1 MKNKLSLIYILKTR
15 CCPSCGKK
23 LIFQSLLNLKKKCKC
38 GLNLSNYDIG
48 DAPSF
53 FAMFFLNIFIV
64 LSAILFEI
72 KFSPPLILHI
82 IIWTPLI
89 IILSIFLIKY
99 LKIFFLALNFKY
111 RRDKIDN

>member
-1 MKNKLSLIYILKTR
+1 MKKKLSVIYILKR
-15 CCPSCGKK
+15 SCCPSCGKK
-23 LIFQSLLNLKKKCKC
+23 LIFQSYLTLKKKCKC

-53 FAMFFLNIFIV
+53 FAMFFLNIFII
-64 LSAILFEI
+64 LLAILFEL

-89 IILSIFLIKY
+89 IILSFFLIKY
-99 LKIFFLALNFKY
+99 LKILFLVLNFRY
-111 RRDKIDN
+111 RGR